1 MNNTTTITRSEEAV
15 SAEVDGTA
23 VMMSVSSGKYFGLD
37 EISTRIWEL
46 LEAPKQFGELC
57 NTLQEEYEV
66 DEATCKADLTDLLAE
81 LEAEKLISV
90 SA

>member
-1 MNNTTTITRSEEAV
+1 MNDTTTITRSKEAV

-37 EISTRIWEL
+37 EISTRIWDL
-46 LEAPKQFGELC
+46 LEEPKQFSELC
-57 NTLQEEYEV
+57 FALQQEYVV
-66 DEATCKADLTDLLAE
+66 DAETCRADLTSLLAE